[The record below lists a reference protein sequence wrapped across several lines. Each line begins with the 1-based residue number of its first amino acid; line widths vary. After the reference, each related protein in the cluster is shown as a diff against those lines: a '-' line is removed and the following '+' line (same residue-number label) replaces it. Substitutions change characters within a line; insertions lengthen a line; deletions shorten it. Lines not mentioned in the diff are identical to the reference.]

1 MLSSRAS
8 AMRPAIAT
16 RCCVPSTQAF
26 CSPLA
31 LRPLHSAARP
41 RRAATSTRPPRRA
54 VSARR
59 PRACAAGGSTAD
71 DDGGDD
77 GQNQRPLDMSALARR
92 MREVEDKASRERAR
106 SGRGRAEEEED
117 EDEDEEIEFTV
128 AYDEDIMSA
137 GEGRAEGV
145 GVDEDSLR
153 MLNDQFDALD
163 KLYVIL
169 FDTKG
174 AEEGVYSL
182 ALDNVNI
189 VLAFQEKE
197 EALRYALMLGVQ
209 DFPQSKVSAFGAA
222 ELKKFCAD
230 SGFRLGL
237 VPKGSRISPPDETVD
252 GNLEDWMEKTTG
264 KLGAAGSG
272 LSGEDIESERK
283 KLEGLFGSGSGDSF
297 DGKKNCDDKD
307 EE

>member
-1 MLSSRAS
+1 
-8 AMRPAIAT
+8 
-16 RCCVPSTQAF
+16 
-26 CSPLA
+26 
-31 LRPLHSAARP
+31 
-41 RRAATSTRPPRRA
+41 
-54 VSARR
+54 
-59 PRACAAGGSTAD
+59 
-71 DDGGDD
+71 
-77 GQNQRPLDMSALARR
+77 

-106 SGRGRAEEEED
+106 SARGRAKDESESKDDEED

-128 AYDEDIMSA
+128 AYDEDIMGA
-137 GEGRAEGV
+137 GEGKAEGV

-163 KLYVIL
+163 KLFVIL

-182 ALDNVNI
+182 ALDDVNI

-237 VPKGSRISPPDETVD
+237 VPTGSLISPPDETVD

-272 LSGEDIESERK
+272 MSGDDIESERK

-297 DGKKNCDDKD
+297 DGKENSDDTVD
-307 EE
+307 E